1 MIIILII
8 IVNMESILV
17 IAEIGLKNYAKLR
30 VWAKSLLVQG

>member
-30 VWAKSLLVQG
+30 VWAKPLLVQG